1 MPLFSQG
8 VYNSELKIFSKLNN
22 RLYEW
27 RGMEQRK
34 TNFNGDIRYYN
45 VLIGTPEINPLFV

>member
-45 VLIGTPEINPLFV
+45 VLIGILAI